1 MAPQPK
7 VLTPRSLAVLAVG
20 LVILGIL
27 TVNRLASPPAR
38 EELLTFSG
46 PTMGTAYRVQVIPD
60 RQSTD
65 TAYAAR
71 LSAAIEETLESVNQ
85 NMSTYS
91 PDSELSRFNASDG
104 EERFTISEDTAAVF
118 ACALE
123 VAEAS
128 GGAFDITVGPLV
140 NAWGFGPN
148 GRHQPPTDEELTA
161 LRSHVGYQK
170 LHLDVEASTIQTID
184 AALYCDLSALAKGFA
199 VDQIAEALDELGT
212 GRYLVEVGGE
222 VRARGMNQRGEAWSL
237 GIEKPVDIGRELQRT
252 VRLHDVSLATS
263 GDYRNFY
270 EQDGLRLS
278 HTIDPRTGRPV
289 AHRLASVSVIHPS
302 CMYADAYATTLMVLG
317 PDDGLAWA
325 EDHGLAALFLV
336 RAGDGFEERA
346 TSRFKDGYGDGQ
358 PGSSG
363 GTIEP

>member
-1 MAPQPK
+1 
-7 VLTPRSLAVLAVG
+7 VG

-27 TVNRLASPPAR
+27 TVTRLASPPTPDD
-38 EELLTFSG
+38 LLTFSG
-46 PTMGTAYRVQVIPD
+46 PTMGTAFHVKVISD
-60 RQSTD
+60 RQGTD

-85 NMSTYS
+85 NMSTYL
-91 PDSELSRFNASDG
+91 PDSELSRFNASGG
-104 EERFTISEDTAAVF
+104 EDRFAISTDTAAVF

-123 VAEAS
+123 IAESS

-148 GRHQPPTDEELTA
+148 GRHQPPTNEELTA

-170 LHLDVEASTIQTID
+170 LRLDMEASTIQKID
-184 AALYCDLSALAKGFA
+184 AAVYCDLSALAKGFA
-199 VDQIAEALDELGT
+199 VDQIAEALDELGV

-222 VRARGMNQRGEAWSL
+222 IRARGTNQGGESWSV
-237 GIEKPVDIGRELQRT
+237 GIEKPVDTGRKLQRA

-270 EQDGLRLS
+270 ERDGLRLS

-289 AHRLASVSVIHPS
+289 AHNLASVSVIHPS

-336 RAGDGFEERA
+336 RAGEGFEERA
-346 TSRFKDGYGDGQ
+346 TSRFNDEYGDGQ
-358 PGSSG
+358 PSSSG

>member
-7 VLTPRSLAVLAVG
+7 VLTPRSLVVLAAG
-20 LVILGIL
+20 LVILGVL
-27 TVNRLASPPAR
+27 TVNRLASSPPR
-38 EELLTFSG
+38 EEPLTFSG

-60 RQSTD
+60 RQGTD
-65 TAYAAR
+65 PAYAAR
-71 LSAAIEETLESVNQ
+71 VSATIEETLESVNQ
-85 NMSTYS
+85 DMSTYS
-91 PDSELSRFNASDG
+91 PDSELSRFNASVG
-104 EERFTISEDTAAVF
+104 EETFAISEDTAAVF

-148 GRHQPPTDEELTA
+148 GRLQPPTDEELTA

-170 LHLDVEASTIQTID
+170 LRLDVEASTIQKID
-184 AALYCDLSALAKGFA
+184 AAVYCDLSALAKGFA
-199 VDQIAEALDELGT
+199 VDEVAEALDELGAE
-212 GRYLVEVGGE
+212 RYLVEVGGE
-222 VRARGMNQRGEAWSL
+222 IRARGTNLRGEPWSL
-237 GIEKPVDIGRELQRT
+237 GIEKPVDIGRELQRA
-252 VRLHDVSLATS
+252 VRLRDVSLATS

-289 AHRLASVSVIHPS
+289 AHSLASVSVIHPS

-336 RAGDGFEERA
+336 RAGDGFEEWA
-346 TSRFKDGYGDGQ
+346 TSRFEEGQ
-358 PGSSG
+358 GKR
-363 GTIEP
+363 I